1 MWMLRL
7 IAVEQDQVH
16 QGERDD
22 AAVEYKRA
30 TPGANHSD
38 GFFKLTRQN
47 KQNLVYILFFFIRSP
62 HARVANKSSMRHE
75 HVRERLQ
82 CRCMR
87 SETLSP

>member
-38 GFFKLTRQN
+38 GLFKLTRQN
-47 KQNLVYILFFFIRSP
+47 KQILVYILFFSSEA
-62 HARVANKSSMRHE
+62 HTRVWQTNQACDTNMCEKG
-75 HVRERLQ
+75 
-82 CRCMR
+82 CNAGA
-87 SETLSP
+87 